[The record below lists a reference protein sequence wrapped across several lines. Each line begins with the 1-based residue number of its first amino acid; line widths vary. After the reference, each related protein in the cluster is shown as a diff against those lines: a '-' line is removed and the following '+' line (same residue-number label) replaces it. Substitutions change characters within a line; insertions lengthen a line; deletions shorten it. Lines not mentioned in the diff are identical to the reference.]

1 MIVGHILKGLMKG
14 VFPCF
19 GVFWQNVN
27 NSFLTTPFSF
37 ETGKVSSWENKA
49 YVFTNTL

>member
-1 MIVGHILKGLMKG
+1 MFRSLVAKRKQF
-14 VFPCF
+14 VPD
-19 GVFWQNVN
+19 N
-27 NSFLTTPFSF
+27 PFFF